1 MATKGLGRGLASL
14 FADIESDD
22 LVIEKAP
29 RTIKDEVDEK
39 AVTQIPLYLIDANP
53 DQPRKQFDEGALRE
67 LADSIRTHGVI
78 QPVVLTKRGTR
89 YMVIAGERRLR
100 AARLAG
106 LDYLPAVV
114 RDYTE
119 RQIKEI
125 SLIENLQREDLNPI
139 EAAEAID
146 RLMKEF
152 NCTQE
157 VVAER
162 IGKSRSVIANTL
174 RLLRLEPEVIDLVK
188 TGRLSAGHARCLVAV
203 DHRDTQIK
211 LANQVKDN
219 KMSVRDLE
227 KLVKRYTDPDKFAKS
242 ATVANQSSELKELI
256 HGMQKVFA
264 TKVKAIGNDTKGRI
278 YIDYYTRDDLDRIH
292 EIIANLG
299 GVIKD

>member
-1 MATKGLGRGLASL
+1 MANKGLGRGLAAL
-14 FADIESDD
+14 FGNIDEDEQISSGIGVSAITKEE
-22 LVIEKAP
+22 EK
-29 RTIKDEVDEK
+29 T
-39 AVTQIPLYLIDANP
+39 VTEIPLYLIDANP
-53 DQPRKQFDEGALRE
+53 DQPRKHFDEGALRE
-67 LADSIRTHGVI
+67 LADSIRQHGVI
-78 QPVVLTKRGTR
+78 QPVVLTKRNSR

-106 LDYLPAVV
+106 LDSLPAVV

-174 RLLRLEPEVIDLVK
+174 RLLKLEPEVIELVK
-188 TGRLSAGHARCLVAV
+188 AGRLSAGHARCLVAV
-203 DHRDTQIK
+203 DHRESQIK
-211 LANQVKDN
+211 LAHQVKDN
-219 KMSVRDLE
+219 KLSVRDLE
-227 KLVKRYTDPDKFAKS
+227 KLVKKYTDPEHYGKAP
-242 ATVANQSSELKELI
+242 TVANQSAELRELI
-256 HGMQKVFA
+256 HGMQRVFA
-264 TKVKAIGNDTKGRI
+264 TKVKAIGNDNKGRI

>member
-1 MATKGLGRGLASL
+1 MASKGLGRGLASL
-14 FADIESDD
+14 FADIENDD
-22 LVIEKAP
+22 IVMEKSP
-29 RTIKDEVDEK
+29 RATGAEADDK
-39 AVTQIPLYLIDANP
+39 AVSQIPLYLIDANP

-157 VVAER
+157 IVAER

-188 TGRLSAGHARCLVAV
+188 SGRLSAGHARCLVAV
-203 DHRDTQIK
+203 DHRDTQIR

-227 KLVKRYTDPDKFAKS
+227 KLVKRYTDPEKFAKS

-292 EIIANLG
+292 EIIAGLG